1 MEIRDNVIRKPYF
14 LTYQNGLFH
23 TKHQWIK
30 YKVHFLLIYLLILL
44 EALEMAESEN
54 TSRRTVTLVQV
65 HKITIGLP
73 DM

>member
-14 LTYQNGLFH
+14 LTSKWLISYKTPVDEVQSPFPFNLFADTPRSLGNGR
-23 TKHQWIK
+23 IR
-30 YKVHFLLIYLLILL
+30 
-44 EALEMAESEN
+44 N